1 MDKILLKILCVCN
14 SFSLHLI
21 FFTQGPSWGTDGGS
35 GYRHLLCD
43 WLCVLGFCR
52 FLLTVPALT
61 RSPYT
66 LAELQFRTS
75 DLITALSLKPL
86 LSQWWRASCV
96 LVAACLS
103 RASAMLPSPGQ
114 LPKLLINTDRVD
126 FLIMGTSTVLNFNLL
141 EGFRLLNLH
150 G

>member
-1 MDKILLKILCVCN
+1 MQLVFIT
-14 SFSLHLI
+14 SY
-21 FFTQGPSWGTDGGS
+21 FFGS
-35 GYRHLLCD
+35 GALVGDGWGERIPAFTVRLAVCPRLLPILTDSPHSHSEPLHSGRH
-43 WLCVLGFCR
+43 
-52 FLLTVPALT
+52 
-61 RSPYT
+61 
-66 LAELQFRTS
+66 QFRTS
-75 DLITALSLKPL
+75 DLITTLSLKPL

-103 RASAMLPSPGQ
+103 RASARLPSPGQ